1 MGLEHGGQ
9 NSNVTFRI
17 ISGHD
22 VQGAFCGADD
32 DITWFFTVYSGLLVV
47 VAEVGIYDCWAWRP
61 ARLEVLSRV
70 ETCNVDVVERRSLYR
85 MNYARFNAFLVKH
98 CWQIERLRVLSGL
111 PWREPDHFWR
121 TVYTCLFYFHTAN
134 DWRESTMH
142 RFREWQSEQAGS
154 EVSRN
159 ILMHIWWK
167 LLWSFLDFKYSI

>member
-70 ETCNVDVVERRSLYR
+70 ETCNVDVVERRILYR

-121 TVYTCLFYFHTAN
+121 TGIYMLVLLSYSKWLAGVN
-134 DWRESTMH
+134 DASIQGMTKR
-142 RFREWQSEQAGS
+142 A
-154 EVSRN
+154 SR
-159 ILMHIWWK
+159 
-167 LLWSFLDFKYSI
+167 